1 MSSQK
6 VLTDNKENY
15 QNKENQNA
23 KMLRTLSYMIK
34 HYSINEENSEEK
46 ERHTVS
52 FTDDSVSSQSLLKD
66 LEKSK
71 IIEKNSSY
79 FFWSQIKT

>member
-6 VLTDNKENY
+6 VLTENKENY

-34 HYSINEENSEEK
+34 HYSINEENSE
-46 ERHTVS
+46 
-52 FTDDSVSSQSLLKD
+52 
-66 LEKSK
+66 
-71 IIEKNSSY
+71 
-79 FFWSQIKT
+79 